1 MMLQRFLRIC
11 KNPII
16 ECDGSASLAT
26 SDNIVRRVYRKQT
39 EGGMKFQIDALIL
52 PEGMIWPTFLAV
64 KQRRSF
70 FKNIYFQRQT
80 AADVNR
86 RIISLDLLRKNY
98 EAIWVGSPGIGKSCD
113 INYIF
118 IELLH
123 HLGEDGWPS
132 MVAFRSESIL
142 FTFTASNVTY
152 TPICFSELLN
162 YSQIHEDDN
171 SVLILELLESENDPI
186 LSMPFILAVSPIDLA
201 SKFKTLGKSGFD
213 EFMLIS
219 PPDVEE
225 VCLMTEAM
233 MDICPENKIFKG
245 NTKEEAIS
253 IVRTRALK
261 IGAIPRY
268 LFCSERN
275 FITRLTLM
283 KVSATSKLSS
293 DFQTLSVNNIP
304 DAAKCFVAPYFRP
317 GVTDPRLH
325 VSYVKAAPD

>member
-1 MMLQRFLRIC
+1 MSSGKLMMLQRFLRIC

-16 ECDGSASLAT
+16 ECDGSAPLAT

-98 EAIWVGSPGIGKSCD
+98 EAIWVGSPSIGKSCD

-186 LSMPFILAVSPIDLA
+186 LSMH
-201 SKFKTLGKSGFD
+201 
-213 EFMLIS
+213 
-219 PPDVEE
+219 
-225 VCLMTEAM
+225 
-233 MDICPENKIFKG
+233 
-245 NTKEEAIS
+245 
-253 IVRTRALK
+253 
-261 IGAIPRY
+261 
-268 LFCSERN
+268 LFWL
-275 FITRLTLM
+275 FL
-283 KVSATSKLSS
+283 
-293 DFQTLSVNNIP
+293 P
-304 DAAKCFVAPYFRP
+304 
-317 GVTDPRLH
+317 
-325 VSYVKAAPD
+325 